1 VGQDVSNESLQWKRQ
16 HELHYTAN
24 NSRVSCSFIC
34 YLFSFLRIFMLQL
47 WGLYSNL
54 RSWHNYFLNKNTVRY
69 ANPFSLSQLCNYWI
83 SEKSLIFILQSIR
96 VIRSD
101 LSRMC
106 PTVRISSL
114 SDGTDSLF
122 LFWSFYPHWAILV
135 VSPNIRSCEMPI
147 LNFHAHLLFVFYT
160 GSFLVVTSTV
170 DLADVVIV

>member
-1 VGQDVSNESLQWKRQ
+1 MGQDVSNESLQWKRQ

-34 YLFSFLRIFMLQL
+34 YLFSFLRIFVMLQL

-54 RSWHNYFLNKNTVRY
+54 RSWHIYFLNKNTMFVM
-69 ANPFSLSQLCNYWI
+69 PTLFSLSQLCNYWI

-122 LFWSFYPHWAILV
+122 LFWSFYPTGPFWSFRRIFDRV
-135 VSPNIRSCEMPI
+135 KCQFWIFMQNSC
-147 LNFHAHLLFVFYT
+147 L
-160 GSFLVVTSTV
+160 SFTR
-170 DLADVVIV
+170 DHF